1 MYQRVFAFDFDGT
14 LAENGLIAPPLRA
27 ALARLRE
34 ANDVLFLVTGRRF
47 DTRFVNALKGDFAGM
62 VLENGAV
69 LYLAASDEVYL
80 PFGVTEPRL
89 VQALTAAGVPL
100 DQGRASVSTRAPY
113 ADPAWRVLSQL
124 GRSAAVCYNKGA
136 LSILPA
142 GASTGTGLQRLLELA
157 GYSPRNLVAFG
168 DGENNIALLQLA
180 EVGVAVADAEPALK
194 DSADIVMAQPGP
206 AGVLAALDLYWP
218 GQAAHPLA
226 LTRRRERPI
235 PLGEDDAGQPVSL
248 SGADLVS
255 GNLGVFG
262 DSGSG
267 KSWVTGLL
275 AEGMH
280 RAGYQVLVI
289 DAEGDFRGLRTLPG
303 IVSFDGDAVTLPPP
317 AMVINVLEKMA
328 ASVVLDLCTYP
339 PDQRSH
345 YVAALI
351 TGLRALRARRFRPHW
366 IVLEEAQC
374 FLPPFDTDV
383 AAALTPLL
391 VEGGWAF
398 VSYRPDRLAASV
410 LSTLDQCLLTRL
422 TEPDTVRTVRQWID
436 TRDEL
441 PTDIPHGHALW
452 CGRQLVRLQP
462 GIRRVPHIRHL
473 YKYLDS
479 PLPPHKRFAFRDAQ
493 GYLNLEAA
501 GLNEFLNCLAILPL
515 DCLLYHQA
523 RGDFAAWADGALGDT
538 VLASRLSRLAGR
550 RLTGE
555 ALRESLAQCVSS
567 HYAELLAQQ

>member
-14 LAENGLIAPPLRA
+14 LAENGLIPPTLQA
-27 ALARLRE
+27 ALTKLRE
-34 ANDVLFLVTGRRF
+34 ANYVLFLVTGRRF
-47 DTRFVNALKGDFAGM
+47 DTHFVNALKDGFAGM

-69 LYLAASDEVYL
+69 LYHTASDEVYL
-80 PFGVTEPRL
+80 PFAVTDPRL
-89 VQALTAAGVPL
+89 VHALTAAGVPL
-100 DQGRASVSTRAPY
+100 EHGRASVSTRAPH
-113 ADPAWRVLSQL
+113 DETVWRVLSQL
-124 GRSAAVCYNKGA
+124 GRSAAVCYNKGI

-142 GASTGTGLQRLLELA
+142 GASTGTGLQRLLELT

-168 DGENNIALLQLA
+168 DGENDVALLQLA
-180 EVGVAVADAEPALK
+180 EIGVAVADAEPALK
-194 DSADIVMAQPGP
+194 DNADIVMAQPGP
-206 AGVLAALDLYWP
+206 AGVLAALETYWP
-218 GQAAHPLA
+218 GKSAHLIAPA
-226 LTRRRERPI
+226 RWRARPI
-235 PLGEDDAGQPVSL
+235 PLGEDENGQPVFL
-248 SGADLVS
+248 SGAELAS

-275 AEGMH
+275 TEGMH

-303 IVSFDGDAVTLPPP
+303 IVSFDGDIATLPPP
-317 AMVINVLEKMA
+317 DMVINVLEKMA
-328 ASVVLDLCTYP
+328 VSVVLDLCTYP
-339 PDQRSH
+339 PDQRPH
-345 YVAALI
+345 YVAGLI
-351 TGLRALRARRFRPHW
+351 NGLRALRARRFRPHW

-410 LSTLDQCLLTRL
+410 LATLDQCLLTRL
-422 TEPDTVRTVRQWID
+422 TESDAARTVRQWID

-441 PTDIPHGHALW
+441 PADIPHGYALL
-452 CGRQLVRLQP
+452 CGQQLVRLQTS
-462 GIRRVPHIRHL
+462 IRRVPHIRHL

-501 GLNEFLNCLAILPL
+501 GLNEFLQCLESLPI
-515 DCLLYHQA
+515 DSLLYHQA
-523 RGDFAAWADGALGDT
+523 RGDFAAWADGSLGDT
-538 VLASRLSRLAGR
+538 VLASGLSKVAKRGLV
-550 RLTGE
+550 GE
-555 ALRESLAQCVSS
+555 ALRESLAQCVAS